1 LPLSLLTSLVFHLLS
16 TGDVRTVA
24 GSSAGYQ
31 DGYGSNAKFQGI
43 IDMVVVGDY
52 LYASDFSNNVI
63 RVIDATTGT
72 RHGIFL

>member
-1 LPLSLLTSLVFHLLS
+1 
-16 TGDVRTVA
+16 
-24 GSSAGYQ
+24 
-31 DGYGSNAKFQGI
+31 
-43 IDMVVVGDY
+43 MVVVGDY